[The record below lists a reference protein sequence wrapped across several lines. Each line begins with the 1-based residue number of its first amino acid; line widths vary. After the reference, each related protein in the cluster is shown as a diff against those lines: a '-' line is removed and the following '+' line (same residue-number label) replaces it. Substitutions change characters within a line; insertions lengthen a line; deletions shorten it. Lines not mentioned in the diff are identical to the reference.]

1 MNAQELK
8 SKITESDIIKLLGRM
23 GSDEYIDTEE
33 AFLFRTACHHGQK
46 YKLYYYKESKY
57 FHCYSECF
65 DSFDIIELVCR
76 NKDYSFGEAINWI
89 CIQLDIPT
97 LTCGFG
103 TQNGKI
109 SDWDFINNIRRKKK
123 DLMPITKKDF
133 YDASILN
140 IFQRMYWQGWVDEGI
155 DIPSMIKYGILYC
168 TLQQKIII
176 PHYNIDNQ
184 LMGIRARLMLE
195 EEVEQYGKYC
205 PFQMRNVMYSHPLSQ
220 NLYGININKEAIKR
234 KSKIMLVESEKSVL
248 QCYSFFKEDNFA
260 VALCGGS
267 FSNFQRDLILSLEVR
282 EVIIALDKEYQ
293 EVDSIEAKK
302 WANHIIERF
311 VNKLAPYCIVTVL
324 WDTEGLLP
332 YKSSP
337 SDINKETLLKLMDSK
352 IYVGCTEGK

>member
-8 SKITESDIIKLLGRM
+8 SKITESDIIKLLGRI

-33 AFLFRTACHHGQK
+33 AFIFRTICHHGEK

-57 FHCYSECF
+57 FHCYTDCS

-76 NKDYSFGEAINWI
+76 NKNYSFSEAINWI
-89 CIQLDIPT
+89 CVQLDIST
-97 LTCGFG
+97 LTYGFC
-103 TQNGKI
+103 TQTGKI
-109 SDWDFINNIRRKKK
+109 NDWDFINNIRRKKK
-123 DLMPITKKDF
+123 DSTTIIKKDF

-140 IFQRMYWQGWVDEGI
+140 IFQKMYWQGWVDEGI
-155 DIPSMIKYGILYC
+155 DILSMIKYGILYC
-168 TLQQKIII
+168 TFQQKIII

-184 LMGIRARLMLE
+184 LMGVRARLMLE
-195 EEVEQYGKYC
+195 EEIEQYGKYC
-205 PFQMRNVMYSHPLSQ
+205 PFQMKNMMYSHPLSQ

-234 KSKIMLVESEKSVL
+234 KKKIMLVEGEKSVL
-248 QCYSFFKEDNFA
+248 QCNKMFGEDNFA
-260 VALCGGS
+260 VALCGSG
-267 FSNFQRDLILSLEVR
+267 FSNFQRDLILNLEVR
-282 EVIIALDKEYQ
+282 EVIIALDKEYR

-311 VNKLAPYCIVTVL
+311 INKLAPYCIVTVL

-337 SDINKETLLKLMDSK
+337 SDHGKETLLKLMDNK
-352 IYVGCTEGK
+352 IYVGCMEVK